1 MFIYL
6 RYIDGSEMNFE
17 LSFLNKVR
25 KEVKV
30 WVFMIFMTSSR
41 LQATQ

>member
-30 WVFMIFMTSSR
+30 
-41 LQATQ
+41 